1 MAEYT
6 HRQNPD
12 APHLYAQEFINESI
26 RTNAFRADV
35 EVLVK
40 AAWNHYL
47 QDGRDLAVLGNELAS
62 VVNRVCPDTLGTHR
76 VCL

>member
-12 APHLYAQEFINESI
+12 APHLYAQEFITKSI
-26 RTNAFRADV
+26 RTNAFRAKV
-35 EVLVK
+35 EDLVI

-47 QDGRDLAVLGNELAS
+47 QEVRDLAVLGNELAS
-62 VVNRVCPDTLGTHR
+62 VVNRVCP
-76 VCL
+76 